1 MRPVHA
7 SEENDGGTGGVDATL
22 HVQLADV
29 NEGELARGDDV
40 AQEGTAHGWDLQ
52 LGIDPGHQGRGL
64 GSLLLRRFLTAAEDA
79 GLAACLGTFEP
90 NNLAFYHRHGLEVV
104 AEEVEPESQLRFWIF
119 GRAQAA
125 PTLD

>member
-52 LGIDPGHQGRGL
+52 RRGNSADDILSCRTDGRYDGPGM
-64 GSLLLRRFLTAAEDA
+64 LL
-79 GLAACLGTFEP
+79 
-90 NNLAFYHRHGLEVV
+90 
-104 AEEVEPESQLRFWIF
+104 S
-119 GRAQAA
+119 
-125 PTLD
+125 